1 MVAKEVQET
10 LREIT
15 MYGFGLILICH
26 SKERATQEVDA
37 EGNAIVSV
45 EPDLGGKNIYQV
57 CNSVCD
63 LIAYIGVE
71 FDENG
76 KSQRWLYTRQTPYIF
91 AGSRWRYLAPRIP
104 FGYDELVNA
113 IGDAIQKQVELDGA
127 VVVDH
132 NSQFDMPI
140 TRDFT
145 EVMTEAK
152 NLWMDY
158 LNSATTEEEKDQHL
172 NIMKDIIKRIFGNSE
187 FKISQAVP
195 SQVDLVELFITEVK
209 DLGEK

>member
-1 MVAKEVQET
+1 M
-10 LREIT
+10 
-15 MYGFGLILICH
+15 
-26 SKERATQEVDA
+26 
-37 EGNAIVSV
+37 
-45 EPDLGGKNIYQV
+45 
-57 CNSVCD
+57 
-63 LIAYIGVE
+63 IAYIGVE

-113 IGDAIQKQVELDGA
+113 IGDAIQKQVDLDGA

-132 NSQFDMPI
+132 NNQFDMPI

-152 NLWMDY
+152 NLWTDY